1 MVFLGH
7 YDEDGDSCLLALLY
21 GAMMDEDTQ
30 WVGDEGVTR
39 SKKGVYISLEMQT
52 LFFAKRIA

>member
-30 WVGDEGVTR
+30 WVGDEAST
-39 SKKGVYISLEMQT
+39 
-52 LFFAKRIA
+52 